1 MIVLIWFLNFGIS
14 WLNAWGCGKT
24 WNETKHSGGVP
35 HFMNW
40 MGATMSACGFSWC
53 YMVALLG
60 TGSVIHVGSG
70 PQAHPLVPAHVADV
84 ASSLAYLALIGPI
97 LGSGIAITVHAWGV
111 AYRRRSFGDGAVAAY
126 DTWAQI
132 YNLEGAMEYVPE
144 AASKVGDFFKSDDE
158 NDNWWVPIVIALVAA
173 VLIGGALTTRAIIR
187 STARSTAFSRSSS
200 TPGA

>member
-53 YMVALLG
+53 YMIVLLAVGSAIPAG
-60 TGSVIHVGSG
+60 TGPDAHLIPRSVV
-70 PQAHPLVPAHVADV
+70 DV
-84 ASSLAYLALIGPI
+84 MASLEYLALVGPM

-111 AYRRRSFGDGAVAAY
+111 AYRRRSFGSGAVAAY

-132 YNLEGAMEYVPE
+132 YNIQGAMDYVPE
-144 AASKVGDFFKSDDE
+144 ATSKVGDFFESDDS
-158 NDNWWVPIVIALVAA
+158 DDGKWLIVIALVAA
-173 VLIGGALTTRAIIR
+173 VLVGGLLTTRAIIR
-187 STARSTAFSRSSS
+187 STAKSTAMSRSSF
-200 TPGA
+200 TPAA

>member
-53 YMVALLG
+53 YMIVLLA
-60 TGSVIHVGSG
+60 VGSAIPAG
-70 PQAHPLVPAHVADV
+70 SGAGAHPLIPQSIVDV
-84 ASSLAYLALIGPI
+84 TASLAYLALIGPI

-111 AYRRRSFGDGAVAAY
+111 AYRRRSFGSGAVSAY

-132 YNLEGAMEYVPE
+132 YNIQGAMEYVPE
-144 AASKVGDFFKSDDE
+144 ATSKVKNFFESDDS
-158 NDNWWVPIVIALVAA
+158 DDGKGLIVIALVAA
-173 VLIGGALTTRAIIR
+173 VLAGGLLTTRAIIR
-187 STARSTAFSRSSS
+187 STAKSTAMSRSAF
-200 TPGA
+200 TPAA